1 MPGVSGRQSLLVSLS
16 FGPDLGRSLLQTV
29 GLVLCPSRVG
39 VGGRMQSLIQDGT
52 RPVRKCRVGRPQ
64 QPQAADTVVVDA
76 TFAEGTADVKD
87 ETERSGQGRILR
99 GEETC
104 TEPQLKPGGEG
115 RGEGRGEDN
124 WREGQDR

>member
-1 MPGVSGRQSLLVSLS
+1 MPITGGRQGQDAVSNT
-16 FGPDLGRSLLQTV
+16 RWHEACQEV
-29 GLVLCPSRVG
+29 Q
-39 VGGRMQSLIQDGT
+39 GGET
-52 RPVRKCRVGRPQ
+52 PT
-64 QPQAADTVVVDA
+64 ADTVVVDA

-87 ETERSGQGRILR
+87 ETERSGQRRILR

-124 WREGQDR
+124 WWEGQDR